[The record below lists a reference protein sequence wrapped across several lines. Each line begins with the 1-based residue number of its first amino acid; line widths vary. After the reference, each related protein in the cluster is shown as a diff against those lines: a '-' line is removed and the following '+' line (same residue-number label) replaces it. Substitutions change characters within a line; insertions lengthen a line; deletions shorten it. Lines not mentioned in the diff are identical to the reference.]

1 MDKNKNKMKQDG
13 GHSTGNLKIAS
24 LTLRETEVAMLAGY
38 GATDQEISSS
48 LRISIATT
56 KNHVK
61 KLYKK
66 LGVHTRGALVAV
78 INQQIN
84 LHKSFENSLKKN
96 LTQKAAKKKFCI
108 NK

>member
-1 MDKNKNKMKQDG
+1 MNNSKHKLKKDDG
-13 GHSTGNLKIAS
+13 QLNENEKTAY

-48 LRISIATT
+48 LRISTATT

-78 INQQIN
+78 INQKIN
-84 LHKSFENSLKKN
+84 LHKSFKNSLKRN
-96 LTQKAAKKKFCI
+96 LPRKADKEKCGM

>member
-1 MDKNKNKMKQDG
+1 MNNSKHKQKKNG
-13 GHSTGNLKIAS
+13 GHLIENQKTAD

-84 LHKSFENSLKKN
+84 LHKLFKNSLKK
-96 LTQKAAKKKFCI
+96 I
-108 NK
+108 NKTM